1 VAFRK
6 ETKIIVTKI
15 NIDLTDTEIWRI
27 LDAIGTYKQDYEV
40 AAAVTKIIK
49 NLEKKLKKALKDA
62 KT

>member
-1 VAFRK
+1 VRLLRK
-6 ETKIIVTKI
+6 GIIVAKI

-40 AAAVTKIIK
+40 AAAVTKTIK